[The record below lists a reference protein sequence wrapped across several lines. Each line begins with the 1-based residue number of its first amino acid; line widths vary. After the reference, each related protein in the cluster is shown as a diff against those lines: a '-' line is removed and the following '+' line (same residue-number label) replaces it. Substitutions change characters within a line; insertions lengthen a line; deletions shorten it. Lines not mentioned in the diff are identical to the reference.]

1 MAESEEEYRIIR
13 EMESLNESKRK
24 IDDKIS
30 LLQARLVQIRQ
41 NNQSNKSYG
50 NELSSHDIYRY
61 SRHLLLP
68 SFAVQGYFYL
78 FMLSILI
85 MCVV

>member
-1 MAESEEEYRIIR
+1 MAESEEECGIIR

-24 IDDKIS
+24 IDDQIS

-41 NNQSNKSYG
+41 NNHSNKSYG
-50 NELSSHDIYRY
+50 NELSCHDIYRY

-68 SFAVQGYFYL
+68 SFAVEGYLHIFTLNSNY
-78 FMLSILI
+78 
-85 MCVV
+85 VWQQ

>member
-1 MAESEEEYRIIR
+1 MAESDEECKIIR
-13 EMESLNESKRK
+13 EMESLNESKRE
-24 IDDKIS
+24 IDDQIS

-41 NNQSNKSYG
+41 NNHTNKSYG

-68 SFAVQGYFYL
+68 SFAVQGYLYIYTHF
-78 FMLSILI
+78 
-85 MCVV
+85 